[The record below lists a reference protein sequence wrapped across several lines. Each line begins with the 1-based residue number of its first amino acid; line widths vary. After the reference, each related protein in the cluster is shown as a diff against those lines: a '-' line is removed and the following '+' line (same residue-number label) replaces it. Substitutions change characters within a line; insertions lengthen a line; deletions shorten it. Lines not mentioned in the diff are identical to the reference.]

1 MLGKDQFWLLAFLP
15 SASPFPPLRC
25 AVAVPAGATLAA
37 GLVVP
42 GAGGDPRLAP
52 LAPGV
57 VALPGQRHGYG
68 GAALDGITRLL
79 RRAPV
84 LPELRLLGSRG
95 FIRCMK

>member
-1 MLGKDQFWLLAFLP
+1 MLGKDQFWLLAFPP

-57 VALPGQRHGYG
+57 VALPGQCHGYG
-68 GAALDGITRLL
+68 GAALDGITSLL

-84 LPELRLLGSRG
+84 LPELQPLGSHG
-95 FIRCMK
+95 FIRYTK

>member
-1 MLGKDQFWLLAFLP
+1 MLGKDQFWLLAFPP

-25 AVAVPAGATLAA
+25 AVAVPAGAALAA
-37 GLVVP
+37 RLVVP
-42 GAGGDPRLAP
+42 GAGGYPRLAP
-52 LAPGV
+52 LAPDV
-57 VALPGQRHGYG
+57 VALPGQCHGCG

-79 RRAPV
+79 RRAAV